1 MNGAL
6 GKLLYGALFV
16 VALPALLVAWARA
29 TSSIVTLPSLHSLPI
44 GAAIGGTGALLMV
57 SGWWALY
64 RHGGGLPMNAF
75 PPPRYVTQGAYGVAH
90 HPIYV
95 GACALAFGVS
105 IALGSRSGFWLV
117 SPALVLASTAL
128 VLGYE
133 KHDLEARFGSL
144 GSRGDEP
151 ASRLAD
157 ARPWLS
163 IAPDDDASP
172 NIAERLAIY
181 PMVLLIWGALYEA
194 IAIAGAPPDARSTLF
209 AFEQHWPVFE
219 RTEAIYAL
227 TYPLVLIAPLVAR
240 SRRDLRAVAVRGLLA
255 SALVF
260 PLYLALP
267 FISPPRPFT
276 PEGPLGALLAME
288 RGLDTEAC
296 AFPSFH
302 VIWALIAAEAW
313 ASRFRGRIIWR
324 GLAIAIAA
332 SCVTTGMHS
341 LADVIAGGLAFLA
354 VERRASIWEAIRA
367 ASERV
372 ANSWQ
377 ERRIGRA
384 RVINHGGWAALS
396 TFGGI
401 VITGTLVGSEH
412 LPSAFVAA
420 LAGLVCAALW
430 AQIIEGSPSLLR
442 PYGFY
447 GGVLGVVLGSLAAPL
462 TGTRVWLLLSAY
474 AVAAPFIQSAGR
486 LRCLV
491 QGCCHGHE
499 APPAI
504 GIRYTHPRSR
514 VCRLSTLGGVP
525 VHPTPLYSILW
536 NVATALVVGRLWMVH
551 APLHFIGGVYI
562 ALNGLGRF
570 VEEAY
575 RGEPQTPIYARLR
588 FYQWVALA
596 TVIAGATVTAA
607 FTSAPAPTPE
617 LGWASV
623 AVGAVFGAISWF
635 ALGVDFPESNRR
647 FARLV

>member
-1 MNGAL
+1 MLSGAL
-6 GKLLYGALFV
+6 GKVLYGALFAV
-16 VALPALLVAWARA
+16 ILPILLVAWARA
-29 TSSIVTLPSLHSLPI
+29 TEDTVAIASLRSVPI
-44 GAAIGGTGALLMV
+44 GAAFSAIGALFMV
-57 SGWWALY
+57 SGWWALH

-75 PPPRYVTQGAYGVAH
+75 PPPRYVTRGVYAIAS

-95 GACALAFGVS
+95 GACLVSFGAS
-105 IALGSRSGFWLV
+105 IMLGSRAGFWLV
-117 SPALVLASTAL
+117 SPALVLASIAL

-133 KHDLEARFGSL
+133 KHDLEARFG
-144 GSRGDEP
+144 
-151 ASRLAD
+151 AVA

-163 IAPDDDASP
+163 LPPRDDAAPS
-172 NIAERLAIY
+172 IMERLALY
-181 PMVLLIWGALYEA
+181 PMVILLWGALYEA
-194 IAIAGAPPDARSTLF
+194 VAIAGAPPDARSTMTS
-209 AFEQHWPVFE
+209 FEAHFPVWE
-219 RTEAIYAL
+219 RTEAIYVL
-227 TYPLVLIAPLVAR
+227 TYPFVLTAPLVAK
-240 SRRDLRAVAVRGLLA
+240 SRADLRAIAARGLLA
-255 SALVF
+255 SALIF

-267 FISPPRPFT
+267 LVSPPRPFT
-276 PEGPLGALLAME
+276 PEGPLGALLVIE
-288 RGLDTEAC
+288 RGLDTEAA

-302 VIWALIAAEAW
+302 VVWALIAAEAW
-313 ASRFRGRIIWR
+313 ASRFRAAIVWR
-324 GLAIAIAA
+324 AIAIAIAA

-341 LADVIAGGLAFLA
+341 IADVLAGLAAFA
-354 VERRASIWEAIRA
+354 IVERRAAIWGALRG

-372 ANSWQ
+372 ANSWR

-401 VITGTLVGSEH
+401 VIVGALIGPGHTLSI
-412 LPSAFVAA
+412 FVAA

-462 TGTRVWLLLSAY
+462 TGTSVWLLLAAY
-474 AVAAPFIQSAGR
+474 AVAAPWIQSLGR

-491 QGCCHGHE
+491 QGCCHGRE
-499 APPAI
+499 APAEI

-536 NVATALVVGRLWMVH
+536 NVATAIVVGRLWSVH
-551 APLHFIGGVYI
+551 APLHFIGGVYL
-562 ALNGLGRF
+562 ALNGFGRF

-588 FYQWVALA
+588 FYQWVALG
-596 TVIAGATVTAA
+596 TVILGAIVTALPS
-607 FTSAPAPTPE
+607 TAPAPSPE
-617 LGWASV
+617 LSWPSV
-623 AVGAVFGAISWF
+623 AVGALFGAISWF